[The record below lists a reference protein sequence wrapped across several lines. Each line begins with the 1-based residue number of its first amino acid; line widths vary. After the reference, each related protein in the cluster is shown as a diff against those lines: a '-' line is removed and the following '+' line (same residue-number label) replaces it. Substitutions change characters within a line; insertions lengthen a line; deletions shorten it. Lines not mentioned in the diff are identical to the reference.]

1 MTTLALLAAAL
12 IQGGASDVGVDELI
26 ERLRASN
33 PGVRGMAAEELGQ
46 MGPAAKAAVK
56 PLAAAVSSDEDLNV
70 RYWAARALGAMGR
83 EAKDAV
89 PALMGAL
96 RTTFPD
102 RGLQGPDRYYADARS
117 ACAEALGR
125 IGGEA
130 KMALPALR
138 EALSDKEPSVRE
150 AARQAIER
158 IGGQDKPRTETGR
171 DKPRTDTGRDK
182 QGDRP

>member
-1 MTTLALLAAAL
+1 MKTLVLLAAAAL
-12 IQGGASDVGVDELI
+12 AQGGAAADVSVDELI
-26 ERLRASN
+26 ERLHASN

-56 PLAAAVSSDEDLNV
+56 PLAMAVSSDEDLNV
-70 RYWAARALGAMGR
+70 RYWAARALAAMGP

-125 IGGEA
+125 IGAEA
-130 KMALPALR
+130 KVALPALR
-138 EALSDKEPSVRE
+138 EALADKDPSVRE
-150 AARQAIER
+150 AAQEAIDL
-158 IGGQDKPRTETGR
+158 IGGQDR
-171 DKPRTDTGRDK
+171 

>member
-1 MTTLALLAAAL
+1 MRTLVLLAAACFL
-12 IQGGASDVGVDELI
+12 PGAAVADDSVNVLI

-46 MGPAAKAAVK
+46 MGAAAKAAIK
-56 PLAAAVSSDEDLNV
+56 PLAKAVTADEDLNV
-70 RYWAARALGAMGR
+70 RYWAARALAAMGPAAG
-83 EAKDAV
+83 EAV

-125 IGGEA
+125 IGAEA
-130 KMALPALR
+130 KIALPALR
-138 EALSDKEPSVRE
+138 EALADEEPSVRE
-150 AARQAIER
+150 AAQEAIDR
-158 IGGQDKPRTETGR
+158 IGGKPSPEAGQGR
-171 DKPRTDTGRDK
+171 
-182 QGDRP
+182 